1 MVTWRER
8 EVLNEV
14 RFRLQ
19 NEWISRTT
27 ESFGDHPSTGTFVC
41 ECGDGHC
48 VQAIEL
54 TTAEY
59 ESVRSVSTHFAV
71 ARDHENPESEG
82 VVRECP
88 RFAVVDKLEGWGLR
102 ISRATDPRGGSGPG
116 IEP

>member
-8 EVLNEV
+8 EALNEA

-27 ESFGDHPSTGTFVC
+27 ESYGGHQSTDTFVC

-48 VQAIEL
+48 AQAIEL
-54 TTAEY
+54 TPVEY

-71 ARDHENPESEG
+71 ARDHENPECEG
-82 VVRECP
+82 VVRECA

-102 ISRATDPRGGSGPG
+102 ISRATDPRGAPERG